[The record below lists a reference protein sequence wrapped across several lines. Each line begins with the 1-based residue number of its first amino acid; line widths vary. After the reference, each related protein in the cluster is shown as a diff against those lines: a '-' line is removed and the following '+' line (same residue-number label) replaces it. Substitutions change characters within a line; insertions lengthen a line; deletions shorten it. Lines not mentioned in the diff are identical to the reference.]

1 MDTLLMA
8 CRSLRAHLLRSGLT
22 LFGIVIGITA
32 VVGMSAVLRGVETA
46 IMGQVRALN
55 PHVVY
60 LTKWGLVLSEEDWYR
75 VRGRPDIT
83 LDDLRA
89 IEADCPS
96 AGKLDLLA
104 EGSGVLGVGSKR
116 TKNMRIL
123 GVGVNYLDVNAMA
136 VREGRFFT
144 PGEVS
149 AGARVMLLSHDPIQ
163 TLFGEI
169 DPVGRTVRLSG
180 QEYAVVGTFA
190 PQAEVGGMNLG
201 QDNFCA
207 IPYTAHRRD
216 VSWRQRGYTLAMG
229 PAEGVSSERLQ
240 EEVTAKMR
248 RRHRL
253 RAHQEDDF
261 ALITQAS
268 ILKLWRDLSG
278 AIFLGLIGISSI
290 ALLVGGIGVMAVMM
304 VAVTERT
311 REIGVRRAVGAKRRH
326 IVAQFLAEAAL
337 LTAAGGALGSVIGAA
352 AAYGVGK
359 AIQLPVATPWD
370 TFLLAIVMSTF
381 VGLVFGVVP
390 SWRAARLDVVEA
402 LRAE

>member
-1 MDTLLMA
+1 MDTLVMA
-8 CRSLRAHLLRSGLT
+8 ARSLRAHLLRSGLT

-32 VVGMSAVLRGVETA
+32 VVGMTAIIRGVDRA
-46 IMGQVRALN
+46 ILGQVRALN

-60 LTKWGLVLSEEDWYR
+60 LTKFGLVLSQEDWLR

-89 IEADCPS
+89 IESECP
-96 AGKLDLLA
+96 AVGTCDLFA
-104 EGSGVLGVGSKR
+104 EGDGVLAAGSKR
-116 TKNMRIL
+116 TKNLRVL
-123 GVGVNYLDVNAMA
+123 GVGGNYLDVNAMT
-136 VREGRFFT
+136 VRAGRFFT

-149 AGARVMLLSHDPIQ
+149 AGARVMLLARDPAES
-163 TLFGEI
+163 LFGEM
-169 DPVGRTVRLSG
+169 DPVGRAVRLFG

-190 PQAEVGGMNLG
+190 SQGEVGGMNLG

-216 VSWRQRGYTLAMG
+216 VSWRRRGYTLAMV
-229 PAEGVSSERLQ
+229 PPPGVSVERLQ

-278 AIFLGLIGISSI
+278 AVFLGLMGISSI

-304 VAVTERT
+304 VAVAERT
-311 REIGVRRAVGAKRRH
+311 REIGVRRAVGARRRH
-326 IVAQFLAEAAL
+326 VLAQFLTEAAL
-337 LTAAGGALGSVIGAA
+337 LTAAGGALGSAIGAA
-352 AAYGVGK
+352 AAHGVGR
-359 AIQLPVATPWD
+359 AIELPVSTPWD
-370 TFLLAIVMSTF
+370 TFALAIGTSAL

-390 SWRAARLDVVEA
+390 AWRAARQDVVAA